1 MQGEQGKSSS
11 RRRCGKRTEL
21 KKWKSQGGG
30 EDSSKNMC
38 GETCGF
44 SEMHAESSLRAIR
57 VYRAVRGLREDILV
71 MAH

>member
-21 KKWKSQGGG
+21 KKWKSQGG